1 MINLSGMALRRVIA
15 QCAWVLALVTLHA
28 CDSSNSTVQEAR
40 LAQETTGNTLHI
52 LAGSE
57 LKDIAAMAGEIKAKT
72 GVQLNFEYSGT
83 LDAAEKIASGENYD
97 AVWVS
102 HGKYL
107 QMTPGATERLKQTE
121 KIMLSPVVLGLKE
134 SIANK
139 LGWCGNAEVTWK
151 DIATAAEAGKFTFGM
166 TNPASSNSG
175 FTALVGL
182 TAALSG
188 KSDALTLADVQ
199 ANKTATFFKAQR
211 LTAGSSGWLSD
222 AYLSDQTTVDGII
235 NYESVLLSLNQNKAL
250 KEKLCLIYPNEGIIT
265 ADYPLMLLSDTKK
278 AAFNTLV
285 AYLRGEEFQ
294 QRIMAQ
300 TLRRPVN
307 SNVKLSD
314 VFPKALLI
322 ELPFP
327 GQIDIVNVLLEQFQ
341 NSVRIPAHSWFV
353 LDTSGSM
360 GTNDGIEQLRKSIAG
375 LSGEDNSVSGRFA
388 HFLTR
393 EHIEFIT
400 FAHEVNAPV
409 HFAMAATESES
420 KVTRKRILEF
430 SRNLNA
436 EGGTAIYDA
445 VHSAYKLAL
454 VAQKKESANY
464 YQTIVLMTDGRNTD
478 GNDFKSF
485 QEWYTRLP
493 EDSKKIRVFTVAF
506 GDADTAELNS
516 LAKLTGGKF
525 FDGRKGDLRQI
536 FKEVRGYQ

>member
-1 MINLSGMALRRVIA
+1 MINISGMVLLRVIA
-15 QCAWVLALVTLHA
+15 RSVSALAIVSLCG
-28 CDSSNSTVQEAR
+28 CDSPNNTAQDAPLVQEA
-40 LAQETTGNTLHI
+40 AGNTLHI

-57 LKDIAAMAGEIKAKT
+57 LKDIAAMAAEIKAKT

-83 LDAAEKIASGENYD
+83 LDAAEKIASGEDYD

-121 KIMLSPVVLGLKE
+121 KTMLSPVVLGLKE
-134 SIANK
+134 SVANK

-151 DIATAAEAGKFTFGM
+151 DIAAAAEAGKFTFGM
-166 TNPASSNSG
+166 TNPTSSNSG
-175 FTALVGL
+175 FTALIGL

-188 KSDALTLADVQ
+188 KSDALTVADVQ
-199 ANKTATFFKAQR
+199 ANKTASFFKAQR

-222 AYLSDQTTVDGII
+222 AYINDQTVVDGIV
-235 NYESVLLSLNQNKAL
+235 NYESVLLSMNQNPAL
-250 KEKLCLIYPNEGIIT
+250 KEKLCLIYPKEGIIT
-265 ADYPLMLLSDTKK
+265 ADYPLMLLSDAKK
-278 AAFNTLV
+278 AAFDTLITH
-285 AYLRGEEFQ
+285 LRGEEFQ
-294 QRIMAQ
+294 QRIMDQ

-307 SNVKLSD
+307 SNVKLGE
-314 VFPKALLI
+314 VFPKSLLI

-327 GQIDIVNVLLEQFQ
+327 GQIDIVNALLEQFQ

-393 EHIEFIT
+393 EHIDFIT
-400 FAHEVNAPV
+400 FAHEVHAPV
-409 HFAMAATESES
+409 HFEMAATEHDSRA
-420 KVTRKRILEF
+420 TRKRISEF
-430 SRNLNA
+430 ASGLNA
-436 EGGTAIYDA
+436 NGGTAIYDA
-445 VHSAYKLAL
+445 VYNTYKLAL
-454 VAQKKESANY
+454 VAQQKESTNY

-478 GNDFKSF
+478 GTDFKSF
-485 QEWYTRLP
+485 QDWYTQLP
-493 EDSKKIRVFTVAF
+493 EDNKKIRVFTVAF
-506 GDADTAELNS
+506 GNADTAELNS
-516 LAKLTGGKF
+516 LAKLTGGKS
-525 FDGRKGDLRQI
+525 FDGRKGNLRQI